1 MISDSP
7 WGVNVAVGEIEDVA
21 AVAKASQDDEQEIW
35 IRLGNGE
42 LAVRLRHLQDIL
54 KRGAAVTEARLL
66 EDADENWT
74 IWLRLSDRPGEF
86 RLNQVRVDEPKA
98 YRDVALAINA
108 IRQDFGYVGPLTL
121 STERR
126 FPPRT

>member
-1 MISDSP
+1 M
-7 WGVNVAVGEIEDVA
+7 G
-21 AVAKASQDDEQEIW
+21 AVAKSGRDDEQEVW

-42 LAVRLRHLQDIL
+42 LAVRLRNLQDIL
-54 KRGAAVTEARLL
+54 RRGAVVTDARLI

-86 RLNQVRVDEPKA
+86 RLNQVRVDEPKT

-108 IRQDFGYVGPLTL
+108 IRQDFGYLGPLTL

-126 FPPRT
+126 FPAGA